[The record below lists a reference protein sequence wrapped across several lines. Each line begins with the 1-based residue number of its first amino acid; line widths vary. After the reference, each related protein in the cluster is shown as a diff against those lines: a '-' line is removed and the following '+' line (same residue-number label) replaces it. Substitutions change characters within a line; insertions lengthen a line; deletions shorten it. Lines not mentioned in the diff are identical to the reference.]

1 MDTTP
6 SQGTP
11 AQQQPSPEQK
21 FERFKYYVDLAKW
34 FIVSVALV
42 VMTTIIDA
50 GFRDRSAGLSEIQQ
64 YDKYVTE
71 LIVLNEEV
79 GPRRLLAQYFAN
91 VTASD
96 KLRKQWQAYYK
107 LLDGEYTVLM
117 RARQEGIRARD
128 SLTMLAILSQNK
140 SEKADS
146 VTKLQITRLDSA
158 IETYTK
164 TLHTPVRLPASL
176 RTIRLDSSI
185 RNK

>member
-1 MDTTP
+1 MDNTS
-6 SQGTP
+6 SQPGTP
-11 AQQQPSPEQK
+11 TQQPSPEQK

-96 KLRKQWQAYYK
+96 KLRKQWQEYYK
-107 LLDGEYTVLM
+107 LLDGEYTALM
-117 RARQEGIRARD
+117 RAKQEDIKSRD

-140 SEKADS
+140 SEKTDS
-146 VTKLQITRLDSA
+146 VTKLQISRLDSA
-158 IETYTK
+158 IETYNK
-164 TLHTPVRLPASL
+164 TLHTPVKLPAGL
-176 RTIRLDSSI
+176 RAIRLDSSAL
-185 RNK
+185 NK